1 MLNEECHIQSYTLR
15 FLKIT
20 YQGGY
25 ILVIHVFQIANFQP
39 YTLQILGLFT
49 NHVDKQWPYFA
60 SPSLSGQMTLPHPL
74 WMSILRYEN
83 IAKNPHT
90 YLCLTFLLMKKQK
103 QANKSQASSYEKE
116 NPKPSKC
123 LTTWANLLG
132 QFPSNRI
139 HVPAMFLG
147 EGDLLS
153 VTWLVANKVNKVQWI
168 VPPEFKYC

>member
-1 MLNEECHIQSYTLR
+1 MWTNNDP
-15 FLKIT
+15 
-20 YQGGY
+20 
-25 ILVIHVFQIANFQP
+25 ILP
-39 YTLQILGLFT
+39 PPPS
-49 NHVDKQWPYFA
+49 VDKWLYPLPKWTNDSIP
-60 SPSLSGQMTLPHPL
+60 SPLPFLSGQMTLPHPL

-103 QANKSQASSYEKE
+103 QAIKSQASSYEKE